1 MNNRKKIIQDFF
13 SVAFG
18 TWLLLLLYELL
29 SPGAVQ
35 RYINLEYYFYF
46 LLLIFIF
53 RQIVRF

>member
-1 MNNRKKIIQDFF
+1 MNTRKKIIQDFF
-13 SVAFG
+13 NVAFS
-18 TWLLLLLYELL
+18 TWILLVLYELL

-35 RYINLEYYFYF
+35 RNINLEYYFYF